1 MGRFVIAAFKPKPGQ
16 EAALANVVERHWRVL
31 RAEDLVTARPR
42 YAMQAEDGVIIEIF
56 EWRSRE
62 AVKRAHSNAAVA
74 AIWAEFDA
82 VCEHVPLASLPEAQ
96 QMFAEFDALGFS

>member
-1 MGRFVIAAFKPKPGQ
+1 MGRFVIAAYKPKPGQ
-16 EAALANVVERHWRVL
+16 EAALAHVVERNWRVL

-42 YAMQAEDGVIIEIF
+42 YAMQAADGVIIEVF
-56 EWRSRE
+56 EWRSPQAVE
-62 AVKRAHSNAAVA
+62 AAHSNAAVA

-82 VCEHVPLASLPEAQ
+82 VCEHVPLASLTESQ